1 MSFQFAL
8 SFIYLATNHKYAS
21 EAFLIWT
28 APRLFLKAS
37 QLKMENQISVV
48 TVSSLCRF
56 VIVSSCPCTPAVF
69 TACLQLSFTA
79 NRARVSGLCTPGSN
93 TALPRWLGFWFL
105 LCCVVVS
112 NSSESQLHQSA
123 AADTLEL
130 HRVSVSPATASA
142 ACVLFWYPV
151 PVSVTGVCPP
161 VLRF

>member
-8 SFIYLATNHKYAS
+8 SLIYIATNHKYAS
-21 EAFLIWT
+21 KAFLIWT

-56 VIVSSCPCTPAVF
+56 LILSSCPCAPAVF

-79 NRARVSGLCTPGSN
+79 NRARVSGLCTSGSN
-93 TALPRWLGFWFL
+93 TALPWLLGFWFL

-112 NSSESQLHQSA
+112 NSSGSQLHQSV